1 MSLALNRDP
10 AQPVFQGLPVTESA
24 FGEQLECTLLDPLE
38 HLLGLGERRQG
49 PVFHCLDSMDM
60 NVRHEA
66 SL

>member
-1 MSLALNRDP
+1 M
-10 AQPVFQGLPVTESA
+10 TESA